1 VTRPKTPDRV
11 SVTQETDEL
20 LLQAINW

>member
-1 VTRPKTPDRV
+1 VTRPKTPDHV